1 MWQPGWEGDLG
12 KDECEVAIVVSDSVR
27 RRRRQPTRLPRP
39 WDFPGKS
46 TGVGCHCLL
55 HPRHY
60 TRALLTGSLVTG
72 RKEIVVGSAAAV
84 TDGRIPP
91 GKEAFLVEVLEVKGE
106 RRVCGVVLGR
116 MDS

>member
-1 MWQPGWEGDLG
+1 M
-12 KDECEVAIVVSDSVR
+12 
-27 RRRRQPTRLPRP
+27 
-39 WDFPGKS
+39 
-46 TGVGCHCLL
+46 
-55 HPRHY
+55 
-60 TRALLTGSLVTG
+60 
-72 RKEIVVGSAAAV
+72 VGSAAAV